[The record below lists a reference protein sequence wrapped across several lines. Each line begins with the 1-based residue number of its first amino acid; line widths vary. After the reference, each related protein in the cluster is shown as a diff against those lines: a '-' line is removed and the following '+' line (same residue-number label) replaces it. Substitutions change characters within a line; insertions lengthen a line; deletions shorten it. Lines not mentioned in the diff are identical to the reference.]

1 MAKTGMISSRERDNK
16 FTRVLYQ
23 SALENYL
30 SINYTQY
37 SKKMARNE
45 CHKK

>member
-1 MAKTGMISSRERDNK
+1 MAKTGMISSRECDNK

-30 SINYTQY
+30 SIIIPNTQ
-37 SKKMARNE
+37 KMARNDS
-45 CHKK
+45 HKK